1 MIDLVRRGS
10 ETAKNGFKNEKD
22 IANKFNLWEQ
32 DKDAQKWLNIM
43 GYILKDIDKVEAIT
57 FGTGYKTDVQV
68 VVYIEAK
75 KKTDVQNI
83 SIKLVSNLRGFNQID
98 KRWIVK
104 PSSINS
110 SKGVTYKELWEFDSN
125 IEELLKRFTGQVKPV
140 IETRD
145 SRRMFLDEFAS
156 NDQDVLINWIE
167 KNRLLIVSD
176 TLKGR
181 EPFSASWMLVAQK
194 IEHNQRWVLKPINV
208 VMNHFN
214 DGCIEI
220 TPRGSLKIGKITMQR
235 KGGDAGRPSANM
247 LQFKINPAE
256 LFD

>member
-1 MIDLVRRGS
+1 MTDLVKRGS

-22 IANKFNLWEQ
+22 ISNKFNLWKQ
-32 DKDAQKWLNIM
+32 DKDAQKWLNVM
-43 GYILKDIDKVEAIT
+43 GYTLKNIDKVKAIT
-57 FGTGYKTDVQV
+57 IGTGHKTDVQV
-68 VVYIEAK
+68 LVYIETK
-75 KKTDVQNI
+75 DKVDVQNI
-83 SIKLVSNLRGFNQID
+83 SIKLVSNLKGFNQID
-98 KRWIVK
+98 KRWIK
-104 PSSINS
+104 N
-110 SKGVTYKELWEFDSN
+110 YKELWNFNSK
-125 IEELLKRFTGQVKPV
+125 IEQLLKHFTGEIKPK
-140 IETRD
+140 IITRD
-145 SRRMFLDEFAS
+145 KRRMFLDEFTS
-156 NDQDVLINWIE
+156 NDQNSLIEWFE

-181 EPFSASWMLVAQK
+181 EPYSASWMLVAQK
-194 IEHNQRWVLKPINV
+194 IQDNQKWVLKPINV

-256 LFD
+256 LFEL

>member
-1 MIDLVRRGS
+1 MTDLVKRGS

-22 IANKFNLWEQ
+22 ISNKFNLWKQ
-32 DKDAQKWLNIM
+32 DKDAQKWLNVM
-43 GYILKDIDKVEAIT
+43 GYTLKNIDKVKAIT
-57 FGTGYKTDVQV
+57 IGTGHKTDVQV
-68 VVYIEAK
+68 LVYIETK
-75 KKTDVQNI
+75 DNVDVQNI
-83 SIKLVSNLRGFNQID
+83 SIKLVSNLKGFNQID
-98 KRWIVK
+98 KRWIK
-104 PSSINS
+104 
-110 SKGVTYKELWEFDSN
+110 KYKELWNFDSK
-125 IEELLKRFTGQVKPV
+125 IEELLKHFTGEIKPK
-140 IETRD
+140 IITRD
-145 SRRMFLDEFAS
+145 KRRMFLDEFTS
-156 NDQDVLINWIE
+156 NDQNSLIEWFE

-181 EPFSASWMLVAQK
+181 EPYSASWMLVAQK
-194 IEHNQRWVLKPINV
+194 IQDNQKWVLKPINV

-256 LFD
+256 LFEL